1 LRKELAFQTLK
12 KLMQVYSFLI
22 QPLVIMAPN
31 YNRGITTM
39 PKASDIKKGF
49 AVSLNGKILLVK
61 DFDITTPGGRGGA
74 KIYKFRF
81 KDLATGGKVEES
93 FKSDE
98 QLDTVEMYKRASSFS
113 YIDGD
118 DYIFMDDEDY
128 TQYAFKKDDIEED
141 LAFIHDDIKGM
152 FVVLVDG
159 QPAAIELPSSVEL
172 VIEETDPSIKGASAS
187 ARTKPARLST
197 GLVVQVP
204 EYIAQ
209 GERIIVNTAERK
221 FMSRA

>member
-1 LRKELAFQTLK
+1 
-12 KLMQVYSFLI
+12 
-22 QPLVIMAPN
+22 
-31 YNRGITTM
+31 M
-39 PKASDIKKGF
+39 PKASDIKKGS

-74 KIYKFRF
+74 KIFKFRF

-98 QLDTVEMYKRASSFS
+98 MLETVDMYKRASSFS

-118 DYIFMDDEDY
+118 DYIFMDNEDY
-128 TQYAFKKDDIEED
+128 TQYPFKKSDIEED
-141 LAFIHDDIKGM
+141 LAFINEDVQGL
-152 FVVLVDG
+152 FVILVND

-187 ARTKPARLST
+187 ARTKPARLTT

-204 EYIAQ
+204 EYIAS
-209 GERIIVNTAERK
+209 GERIVINIAERK
-221 FMSRA
+221 FMGRA

>member
-1 LRKELAFQTLK
+1 
-12 KLMQVYSFLI
+12 
-22 QPLVIMAPN
+22 
-31 YNRGITTM
+31 M

-81 KDLATGGKVEES
+81 KDLATGGKVEEA

-98 QLDTVEMYKRASSFS
+98 MLDTVEMTKRNVMFS

-118 DYIFMDDEDY
+118 EYIFMDNEDY
-128 TQYAFKKDDIEED
+128 SQYTFKEED
-141 LAFIHDDIKGM
+141 IKDELLYINEETQGIQA
-152 FVVLVDG
+152 VLIDG
-159 QPAAIELPSSVEL
+159 NAVGLELPASVDM

-187 ARTKPARLST
+187 ARTKPARFAT
-197 GLVVQVP
+197 GLTIQVP
-204 EYIAQ
+204 EYIST
-209 GERIIVNTAERK
+209 GEKVKVNTTEAK
-221 FMSRA
+221 FMGRAE